1 VDGQVEDLRRK
12 TNEISLSTMIISN
25 SLRVTLFSAALVVGA
40 TLAASAPSANA
51 KSTPSV
57 HWMKVHGGYIAYDD
71 SGGNGPIII
80 CVPGLGDLR
89 QQYRFLAPRL
99 KAAGFRVVTMD
110 VRGHGQSGVDWTD
123 YSAASVGADVVSL
136 IHLLGAKKVYIIG
149 NSMAGAAAVWAAAEI
164 PGAFAG
170 IVLIDPFVREMP
182 PSVFLNAFLKVA
194 TLRPWGPSFWSMYY
208 GSLYKS
214 SPPSDLPAYREA
226 LVANLKEPGRIE
238 AVKAMIFA
246 SKSPCEARIPKVRAP
261 ALVMMG
267 SQDPDFDNPA
277 AEAKWVADHLHGKK
291 SMIAG
296 AGHYPHVEY
305 PDIVGAAI
313 VAFIEEVGVG
323 EARRY

>member
-1 VDGQVEDLRRK
+1 
-12 TNEISLSTMIISN
+12 
-25 SLRVTLFSAALVVGA
+25 
-40 TLAASAPSANA
+40 
-51 KSTPSV
+51 
-57 HWMKVHGGYIAYDD
+57 MKVHDGYIAYDD

-110 VRGHGQSGVDWTD
+110 VRGHGQSSVDWPD

-136 IHLLGAKKVYIIG
+136 IHLLGAKKVYIVG

-164 PGAFAG
+164 PGAVAG

-261 ALVMMG
+261 VLVMMG

-277 AEAKWVADHLHGKK
+277 TEAKWVADHLHGKK
-291 SMIAG
+291 LMIAG

-305 PDIVGAAI
+305 PDIASAAI
-313 VAFIEEVGVG
+313 VAFIEEVRVG

>member
-1 VDGQVEDLRRK
+1 
-12 TNEISLSTMIISN
+12 MMISN
-25 SLRVTLFSAALVVGA
+25 RIRVNILAASLVIGA
-40 TLAASAPSANA
+40 TLAASAPDAGANP
-51 KSTPSV
+51 TPSV
-57 HWMKVHGGYIAYDD
+57 HWMKLHDGLIAFDD

-99 KAAGFRVVTMD
+99 ESKGFRVITMD
-110 VRGHGQSGVDWTD
+110 VRGHGASSVNWPD
-123 YSAASVGADVVSL
+123 YSAAAVGADIVAL
-136 IHLLGAKKVYIIG
+136 IHHLGAKKVYVVG

-164 PGAFAG
+164 PAAVAG

-194 TLRPWGPSFWSMYY
+194 TRRPWGPSFWSMYY

-214 SPPSDLPAYREA
+214 APPSDLPAYREA

-246 SKSPCEARIPKVRAP
+246 SKSPCEARIPEVRAP
-261 ALVMMG
+261 VLVMMG
-267 SQDPDFDNPA
+267 SLDPDFDDPA
-277 AEAKWVADHLHGKK
+277 AEAKWVTDHLHGKK
-291 SMIAG
+291 LMIAG

-313 VAFIEEVGVG
+313 VAFVEEVRVG

>member
-1 VDGQVEDLRRK
+1 MM
-12 TNEISLSTMIISN
+12 ISKRIRVNILAA
-25 SLRVTLFSAALVVGA
+25 SLVIGA
-40 TLAASAPSANA
+40 TLVASAQDASANP
-51 KSTPSV
+51 TPSV
-57 HWMKVHGGYIAYDD
+57 HWMKLHDGLIAFDD

-99 KAAGFRVVTMD
+99 ESKGFRVITMD
-110 VRGHGQSGVDWTD
+110 VRGHGASSVNWPD
-123 YSAASVGADVVSL
+123 YSAAAVGADIVAL
-136 IHLLGAKKVYIIG
+136 IHHLGAKKVYIVG
-149 NSMAGAAAVWAAAEI
+149 NSMAGAAAVWATAEI
-164 PGAFAG
+164 PTAVGG

-182 PSVFLNAFLKVA
+182 PSVFLNAILKVA
-194 TLRPWGPSFWSMYY
+194 TRRPWGPSFWSMYY

-214 SPPSDLPAYREA
+214 APPSDLPAYREA

-246 SKSPCEARIPKVRAP
+246 SKSPCEARIPEVRAP
-261 ALVMMG
+261 VLVMMG
-267 SQDPDFDNPA
+267 SLDPDFDDPA

-291 SMIAG
+291 LMIAG

-313 VAFIEEVGVG
+313 VAFVEEVQVG

>member
-1 VDGQVEDLRRK
+1 M
-12 TNEISLSTMIISN
+12 ILSNRIGVGI
-25 SLRVTLFSAALVVGA
+25 FAAALMLGA
-40 TLAASAPSANA
+40 TLPVSAPDANA
-51 KSTPSV
+51 NPTPSV
-57 HWMKVHGGYIAYDD
+57 HWMKLHDGLIAYDD
-71 SGGNGPIII
+71 YGGNGPTII

-99 KAAGFRVVTMD
+99 KAAGLRVVTMD
-110 VRGHGQSGVDWTD
+110 VRGHGGSSVDWPD
-123 YSAASVGADVVSL
+123 YSAASVGADIVAL
-136 IHLLGAKKVYIIG
+136 IHLLGAKEVYIVG

-164 PGAFAG
+164 PGAVAG
-170 IVLIDPFVREMP
+170 IVLIDPFVRDMP
-182 PSVFLNAFLKVA
+182 TSIFLTAFLKVA
-194 TLRPWGPSFWSMYY
+194 TQRPWGPSFWSMYY

-261 ALVMMG
+261 VLVMMG
-267 SQDPDFDNPA
+267 SLDPDFNDPA

-291 SMIAG
+291 LMVAG
-296 AGHYPHVEY
+296 TGHYPHVEY
-305 PDIVGAAI
+305 PDIASAAI
-313 VAFIEEVGVG
+313 VAFIEEVRVG

>member
-1 VDGQVEDLRRK
+1 MM
-12 TNEISLSTMIISN
+12 LST

-40 TLAASAPSANA
+40 TLAASAPGANA
-51 KSTPSV
+51 KPTPSV

-99 KAAGFRVVTMD
+99 KVAGFRVVTMD
-110 VRGHGQSGVDWTD
+110 VRGHGQSSVDWPD

-136 IHLLGAKKVYIIG
+136 IHLLGAKKVYIVG

-164 PGAFAG
+164 PGAVAG

-214 SPPSDLPAYREA
+214 SPPSDLPAYRDA

-261 ALVMMG
+261 VLVMMG

-277 AEAKWVADHLHGKK
+277 TEAKWVADHLHGKK
-291 SMIAG
+291 LMIAG

-305 PDIVGAAI
+305 PDIASAAI
-313 VAFIEEVGVG
+313 VAFIEEVRVG